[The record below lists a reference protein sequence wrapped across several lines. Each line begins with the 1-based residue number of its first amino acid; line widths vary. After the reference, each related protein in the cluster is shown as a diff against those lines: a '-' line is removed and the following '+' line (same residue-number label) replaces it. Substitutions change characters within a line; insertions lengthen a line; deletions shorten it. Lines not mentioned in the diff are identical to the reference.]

1 MPSEE
6 QYMFDDVLQDVRHAL
21 RALCSSP
28 GFSAIAIL
36 SLALG
41 IGANTAI
48 FSLINAVILKALP
61 VSHPEQLVQLVMKN
75 ENGTTFTNPIWE
87 QVRDRQDVFS
97 GAFADSP
104 IRLNLAG
111 GGEVRN
117 ASTSW
122 VSGDFFRTLGV
133 NPILGRTFTAADDKR
148 GCPVIGVLSYDFWQ
162 REYGGA
168 TDVFERR
175 LTLSSHPV
183 RIVGV
188 APPGFNGIQV
198 GETVEI
204 YLPLC
209 AEGTLVRENSALD
222 KRGNWWLWVFARLKP
237 GIGEQQALARMNM
250 LAPQI
255 FAATMPAGYPPEA
268 QKFHLDRRF
277 KLLPGAA
284 GYSSIRRDYTAAL
297 YALMAAVGVVLLIAC
312 ANVANLLISRASA
325 RRKEIA
331 IRMAIGAGRGRLI
344 RQLLTES
351 LLLSSIGAVLGIL
364 FAEWASRIL
373 VHFLDT
379 SNSTVVLDLSID
391 LRVLAFTMGVAFA
404 TGILFGLA
412 PAWQGAHVDPHA
424 AMKANARGVVES
436 HARFGLGKMLVTVQ
450 VALSLVLLVGAGL
463 MLKTF
468 AKLATVDTGFD
479 KNQVLLIR
487 VDPRYAGVPLDRRL
501 SLYQNLQQRLGAIP
515 GVRYASFADITPVSG
530 SDSNQVVHVE
540 GYVPKSRKDMV
551 VWTNSI
557 SAGFFASMETPFIA
571 GRDFNEHDTL
581 HAPLVAVINESMA
594 RKFFGSPLSAF
605 GKKFRNGW
613 NEISGPIQIIGIV
626 KDTKYTSLRAEGE
639 AIAYYPLSQLPPMRW
654 ANFVLRASGPAA
666 SLIPSVKAAVDEV
679 NHNVTLQ
686 FRTLALQVDE
696 SLGRERLLATLSGFF
711 GALALGLAVIGLY
724 GVMSYNVA
732 RRRNEIG
739 IRMALGAEQAR
750 VLRMVLG
757 EVAILLVAGL
767 ALGLAVAVCSTRLL
781 AGFLYRLEPNDPT
794 TLVTAC
800 VVLAVSAVVAGLFP
814 ARRAA
819 NLDPMTALR
828 EE

>member
-1 MPSEE
+1 
-6 QYMFDDVLQDVRHAL
+6 MFDDALQDGRYAF

-28 GFSAIAIL
+28 GFAATAIL

-48 FSLINAVILKALP
+48 FSLINAVILKTLP
-61 VSHPEQLVQLVMKN
+61 VSHPEQLVELGMKT
-75 ENGTTFTNPIWE
+75 GDGLSFTNPIWE

-97 GAFADSP
+97 GAFAYSP
-104 IRLNLAG
+104 IRLNLAV

-117 ASTSW
+117 ANTSW

-133 NPILGRTFTAADDKR
+133 NPLLGRTIAEADDKR

-162 REYGGA
+162 REYGGTA
-168 TDVFERR
+168 DVFDRR
-175 LTLSSHPV
+175 LTLNSHPV

-198 GETVEI
+198 GEAVDI
-204 YLPLC
+204 YMPLC
-209 AEGTLVRENSALD
+209 AEGALVRENSALD
-222 KRGNWWLWVFARLKP
+222 KRANWWLWIFARLKP
-237 GIGEQQALARMNM
+237 GISEQQALARMNT

-255 FAATMPAGYPPEA
+255 FAATMPSGYPPDA
-268 QKFHLDRRF
+268 QKYHLNRRF
-277 KLLPGAA
+277 DLLPGAN
-284 GYSSIRRDYTAAL
+284 GYSNVRRDYKAAL
-297 YALMAAVGVVLLIAC
+297 YTLMAAVGMVLLIAC
-312 ANVANLLISRASA
+312 ANVANLLIARAA
-325 RRKEIA
+325 VRRKEIA
-331 IRMAIGAGRGRLI
+331 IRLAIGASRARLI

-351 LLLSSIGAVLGIL
+351 VLLSSMGAALGVL
-364 FAEWASRIL
+364 FAQWASRML
-373 VHFLDT
+373 VQFLST

-391 LRVLAFTMGVAFA
+391 IRVLAFTTAVAVA
-404 TGILFGLA
+404 TGVLFGLA
-412 PAWQGAHVDPHA
+412 PAWQGTRVDPHS

-450 VALSLVLLVGAGL
+450 VALSLVLLIGAGL

-468 AKLATVDTGFD
+468 AKLSTVDTGFD

-487 VDPRYAGVPLDRRL
+487 VDPRYASVPPDRRL
-501 SLYQNLQQRLGAIP
+501 PLYQELQRRLAAVP
-515 GVRYASFADITPVSG
+515 GVRSASFADITPVSG
-530 SDSNQVVHVE
+530 SDANQIVHVE
-540 GYVPKSRKDMV
+540 GYVPKSRKDIV
-551 VWTNSI
+551 VWNNSI
-557 SAGFFASMETPFIA
+557 SPGFFASMETPFIA

-581 HAPLVAVINESMA
+581 DAPLVAVIDESMA
-594 RKFFGSPLSAF
+594 SKFFGSPLSAV
-605 GKKFRNGW
+605 GKTFRNGW
-613 NEISGPIQIIGIV
+613 NEISGPIQIVGVV

-654 ANFVLRASGPAA
+654 ANFVLRSKGPAT
-666 SLIPSVKAAVDEV
+666 SLIPSVKAVVDEV
-679 NHNVTLQ
+679 NHDITLQ
-686 FRTLALQVDE
+686 FRPLALQVDE

-711 GALALGLAVIGLY
+711 GALALALAVIGLY

-757 EVAILLVAGL
+757 EVAILLAAGL
-767 ALGLAVAVCSTRLL
+767 ALGLAVAVFSTRLL
-781 AGFLYRLEPNDPT
+781 ASFLYRLEPNDPT
-794 TLVTAC
+794 TLVMAC
-800 VVLAVSAVVAGLFP
+800 VVLAVSAVVAGLLP

>member
-1 MPSEE
+1 
-6 QYMFDDVLQDVRHAL
+6 VLQDVRYALSAL
-21 RALCSSP
+21 RSSP
-28 GFSAIAIL
+28 GFAATAIL

-48 FSLINAVILKALP
+48 FSLINAVILKTLP
-61 VSHPEQLVQLVMKN
+61 VSHPEQLVQLVMKT
-75 ENGTTFTNPIWE
+75 EDGTTFTNPIWE

-97 GAFADSP
+97 GAFAYSP

-117 ASTSW
+117 ASPSW
-122 VSGDFFRTLGV
+122 GSGDFFSTLGV
-133 NPILGRTFTAADDKR
+133 HPLLGRTFTAADDKR
-148 GCPVIGVLSYDFWQ
+148 GCPAIAVLSHDFWQ

-168 TDVFERR
+168 ADVFERR

-198 GETVEI
+198 GEAVEI
-204 YLPLC
+204 YMPLC

-222 KRGNWWLWVFARLKP
+222 KRANWWLWIFARLKP
-237 GIGEQQALARMNM
+237 GIGEQQALARMNT
-250 LAPQI
+250 LAPQL
-255 FAATMPAGYPPEA
+255 FAATMPSGYPPDA
-268 QKFHLDRRF
+268 QKYHLNRRF
-277 KLLPGAA
+277 DLLPGAT

-297 YALMAAVGVVLLIAC
+297 YTLMAAVGVVLLIAC

-331 IRMAIGAGRGRLI
+331 IRMAIGAGRARLI

-351 LLLSSIGAVLGIL
+351 LLLSSVGAVLGVL
-364 FAEWASRIL
+364 FAECASRML
-373 VHFLDT
+373 VRFLDT

-391 LRVLAFTMGVAFA
+391 VRVLAFTMGIAVA

-412 PAWQGAHVDPHA
+412 PAWQGAHVEPHS

-436 HARFGLGKMLVTVQ
+436 HARFGLGKMLVTMQ

-487 VDPRYAGVPLDRRL
+487 VDPRYASVPLDRRL
-501 SLYQNLQQRLGAIP
+501 PLYQELQQRLGAIP
-515 GVRYASFADITPVSG
+515 RVRSASFADITPVSG
-530 SDSNQVVHVE
+530 SFSNQIVHVE

-551 VWTNSI
+551 VWNNSI
-557 SAGFFASMETPFIA
+557 SAGFFAGMETPFIA
-571 GRDFNEHDTL
+571 GRDFNQHDTL

-594 RKFFGSPLSAF
+594 GKFFGSPLSAV
-605 GKKFRNGW
+605 GKTFRNGW
-613 NEISGPIQIIGIV
+613 NEISGPIQIIGVV

-654 ANFVLRASGPAA
+654 ANFVLRANGPAS

-679 NHNVTLQ
+679 NHEITLQ

-711 GALALGLAVIGLY
+711 GALALALAVIGLY

-739 IRMALGAEQAR
+739 IRMALGAEQTR
-750 VLRMVLG
+750 VLRMILG
-757 EVAILLVAGL
+757 EVAILIVAGL
-767 ALGLAVAVCSTRLL
+767 ALGLAVALFSTRLL
-781 AGFLYRLEPNDPT
+781 AGFLYRLEPNDPK

-800 VVLAVSAVVAGLFP
+800 GFSPCRVVAGLLP
-814 ARRAA
+814 ASA
-819 NLDPMTALR
+819 PQIWIQ
-828 EE
+828 

>member
-6 QYMFDDVLQDVRHAL
+6 QYMFDDVFQDFRYAL
-21 RALCSSP
+21 RALRSSP

-61 VSHPEQLVQLVMKN
+61 VSHPEQLVELGMKT
-75 ENGTTFTNPIWE
+75 EDGLSFTNPIWE

-97 GAFADSP
+97 GAFAYSP
-104 IRLNLAG
+104 IRLNLAV

-117 ASTSW
+117 ANTSW
-122 VSGDFFRTLGV
+122 VSGDFFRTLGLQ
-133 NPILGRTFTAADDKR
+133 PLLGRTFTAADDKR
-148 GCPVIGVLSYDFWQ
+148 GCPATAVLSHDFWQ

-168 TDVFERR
+168 ADVFERR
-175 LTLSSHPV
+175 LTLSSHPI
-183 RIVGV
+183 RIIGV

-198 GETVEI
+198 GEAVEI

-222 KRGNWWLWVFARLKP
+222 KRANWWLWVFARLKP
-237 GIGEQQALARMNM
+237 GIGEQQALARMNT

-255 FAATMPAGYPPEA
+255 FAATMPPGYPPDA
-268 QKFHLDRRF
+268 QKFHLNRRF
-277 KLLPGAA
+277 KLLPGAN

-297 YALMAAVGVVLLIAC
+297 YTLMAAVGVVLLIAC
-312 ANVANLLISRASA
+312 ANVANLLISRAA
-325 RRKEIA
+325 VRRKEIA
-331 IRMAIGAGRGRLI
+331 IRMAIGAGRARLI

-351 LLLSSIGAVLGIL
+351 LLLSSTGAALGVL
-364 FAEWASRIL
+364 FAQWASRML
-373 VHFLDT
+373 VHFLST

-391 LRVLAFTMGVAFA
+391 SRVLAFTAAVAVVTGV
-404 TGILFGLA
+404 LFGLA
-412 PAWQGAHVDPHA
+412 PAWQGTRVDPHS

-436 HARFGLGKMLVTVQ
+436 HARVSLGKVLVAAQ

-468 AKLATVDTGFD
+468 AKLATLDTGFE

-487 VDPRYAGVPLDRRL
+487 VDPRYASVPLDRRL
-501 SLYQNLQQRLGAIP
+501 PLYQELQQRLAAIP
-515 GVRYASFADITPVSG
+515 GVRSASFADITPVSG
-530 SDSNQVVHVE
+530 SDSNQIVHVD
-540 GYVPKSRKDMV
+540 GYVPKSRMDSV

-557 SAGFFASMETPFIA
+557 SAAFFATMETPFIV
-571 GRDFNEHDTL
+571 GRDFNQHDTL

-594 RKFFGSPLSAF
+594 NKFFGSPLAAA
-605 GKKFRNGW
+605 GKTFRQGW
-613 NEISGPIQIIGIV
+613 NEISGPIQIVGVV

-679 NHNVTLQ
+679 
-686 FRTLALQVDE
+686 
-696 SLGRERLLATLSGFF
+696 
-711 GALALGLAVIGLY
+711 
-724 GVMSYNVA
+724 
-732 RRRNEIG
+732 
-739 IRMALGAEQAR
+739 
-750 VLRMVLG
+750 
-757 EVAILLVAGL
+757 
-767 ALGLAVAVCSTRLL
+767 
-781 AGFLYRLEPNDPT
+781 
-794 TLVTAC
+794 
-800 VVLAVSAVVAGLFP
+800 
-814 ARRAA
+814 
-819 NLDPMTALR
+819 
-828 EE
+828 